1 MLALFSFS
9 AGMTPE
15 LRQAIVLR
23 ASGLEPEPPVEL
35 QQEPLPAK
43 PTKRRAKHP
52 DGKFVADDPATTE
65 VDEAWVEE
73 KEAGKTKASEKQA

>member
-1 MLALFSFS
+1 MPALFSFS

-23 ASGLEPEPPVEL
+23 ASGVEL

-43 PTKRRAKHP
+43 PAKRRAKHP
-52 DGKFVADDPATTE
+52 NGKFVADDPATPE
-65 VDEAWVEE
+65 VDEAWVERAE
-73 KEAGKTKASEKQA
+73 GEGGKTKETTQGQ

>member
-1 MLALFSFS
+1 MPALFSFS

-23 ASGLEPEPPVEL
+23 AAGVEL

-52 DGKFVADDPATTE
+52 DGKFVADDPATPD

-73 KEAGKTKASEKQA
+73 GETGKTKASEEQA